1 MAVTLATL
9 PGVDLA
15 WACIGPISPPPL
27 PPAARTVGPVVGLSP
42 WGETQRFG
50 RSLRHAGAWW
60 LPPGARP
67 ALPPALSPAQR
78 WHRREEL
85 CSSEAT
91 ADWRPN
97 GGVDRPPGM
106 LVLEAA
112 SFDRTPYHIDYA
124 IGQHLHGVVSALS
137 GVDYEVLIDGVV
149 TAPLPVACIAGGV
162 ALACALRPPGAGE
175 VIPEEAHAILLKLDG
190 CGTGVCLQGTAGD
203 TPAPRGSEHF
213 QAALHRCLQGDH
225 HTNGAIPPPEGLGP
239 FSPMPR
245 ELGLGYFSSSSAAA
259 GEPRLQPAGGVVF
272 TCNGRGVR
280 FHKEPNAEGRGLEAV
295 LPGVPFIGMFA
306 GGEFGPGD
314 NYLLQPGGDVPG
326 GMPADAGHSYSTAT
340 QPHGLPHVFQHSF
353 CSSVA
358 MFG

>member
-27 PPAARTVGPVVGLSP
+27 QQYELPGLPP

-50 RSLRHAGAWW
+50 RSVRHAGAWW

-67 ALPPALSPAQR
+67 ALLPALSPAQR

-106 LVLEAA
+106 LVLESA
-112 SFDRTPYHIDYA
+112 SFDRTASIDTA
-124 IGQHLHGVVSALS
+124 IGYYLHGVVRSLS
-137 GVDYEVLIDGVV
+137 GVGYDVGGGN
-149 TAPLPVACIAGGV
+149 PLPVGCAAGGI

-175 VIPEEAHAILLKLDG
+175 VIPEEACAILLKFDG
-190 CGTGVCLQGTAGD
+190 CGTSVCLQGSPQLG
-203 TPAPRGSEHF
+203 APPVPGAEVRGTNHF
-213 QAALHRCLQGDH
+213 RVALHRCLQGDH
-225 HTNGAIPPPEGLGP
+225 HNNGTGTSGTGTIPAE
-239 FSPMPR
+239 
-245 ELGLGYFSSSSAAA
+245 GLGYFSSSSAGA

-314 NYLLQPGGDVPG
+314 APG
-326 GMPADAGHSYSTAT
+326 GMPAGAGHSYHTANR
-340 QPHGLPHVFQHSF
+340 PHGLPYVFQHAF
-353 CSSVA
+353 CSAVV